1 MKALTVAALVV
12 ASVLTSSR
20 AVADYEGNVGPGAI
34 LLWPTARS
42 TALAGTMTGLADEA
56 DAAFFN
62 PAGLAFQMTAK
73 ASLSYGNWLP
83 GLYPG
88 MLYGSAIG
96 GAPIR
101 LPCLHDHDIYVSGSA
116 VYLTTGETDV
126 VNEHG
131 DYLGRVTTWSGMA
144 GLQVGML
151 VTDKVAAGIGLK
163 VLHDSHYHWGWDLWL
178 SEYDEGEAA
187 AADVAVLYSP
197 LSRVSIGA
205 TVANL
210 GPPIVYRPSGE
221 TDDLPR
227 MARLGLCWT
236 PVENRNVRLRVMPE
250 LDKLLVGMFSDT
262 TGKSIG
268 RQLNEEWRDVRKA
281 GGVEATFFSLVSLRL
296 GYFEDVTNQLG
307 GFVFEDEQS
316 WTRHYGLWD
325 ALSRKGLGHLKGIGL
340 CWGLGFGTNRLRFDL
355 SSDAA
360 IYDFPTSNWKFQV
373 TCNDIGRLFRVRG

>member
-1 MKALTVAALVV
+1 MRIIAITSICLACLLANPYVDGDFGNEGAGAL
-12 ASVLTSSR
+12 
-20 AVADYEGNVGPGAI
+20 

-42 TALAGTMTGLADEA
+42 TALAGAMTGLADEA
-56 DAAFFN
+56 EATFFN
-62 PAGLAFQMTAK
+62 PAGLAFQSTAK
-73 ASLSYGNWLP
+73 ADITAAEWLP

-101 LPCLHDHDIYVSGSA
+101 PPCLGGHNAYVSGSLTG
-116 VYLTTGETDV
+116 LTTGETDI

-131 DYLGRVTTWSGMA
+131 DFLGRVTTWSGMA
-144 GLQVGML
+144 GLQVSVL
-151 VTDKVAAGIGLK
+151 VTDQLGAGIGLK
-163 VLHDSHYHWGWDLWL
+163 VLHDSRYRWGWDLWL
-178 SEYDEGEAA
+178 SEYEEGEAA
-187 AADVAVLYSP
+187 AADIAVLYRPFSQ
-197 LSRVSIGA
+197 VSIGA
-205 TVANL
+205 AIANL
-210 GPPIVYRPSGE
+210 GPPIVYRPNGE

-262 TGKSIG
+262 TGKSFG

-281 GGVEATFFSLVSLRL
+281 VGVEATFFSLVSLRL

-307 GFVFEDEQS
+307 GFVFEDLQG
-316 WTRHYGLWD
+316 WTKHYGLWD
-325 ALSRKGLGHLKGIGL
+325 ALSRKSLGQLKSIGL
-340 CWGLGFGTNRLRFDL
+340 CWGIGIGTNTLRFDL

-360 IYDFPTSNWKFQV
+360 IYDFPTSNWKFQL
-373 TCNDIGRLFRVRG
+373 TCNDLGRLFRVRS